1 MGSCGTNWHF
11 IASCPMATKF
21 ETSIWLRE
29 GPFMMRTV
37 DSVDEA
43 IAFLEHY
50 RGDHGAMY
58 HHARLML
65 AGAREGRI
73 SVAEARQA
81 FSAFAEDNDLLG
93 ESAAA

>member
-1 MGSCGTNWHF
+1 
-11 IASCPMATKF
+11 
-21 ETSIWLRE
+21 
-29 GPFMMRTV
+29 MMRTV

-65 AGAREGRI
+65 AGAREGHI

-81 FSAFAEDNDLLG
+81 FSAFAEDNDLLARVPQLDG
-93 ESAAA
+93 VLRPVKNHPWIYLEGVETE

>member
-1 MGSCGTNWHF
+1 
-11 IASCPMATKF
+11 MATKF
-21 ETSIWLRE
+21 ESSIWLRE

-58 HHARLML
+58 HHARIVLD
-65 AGAREGRI
+65 GAQEGRI
-73 SVAEARQA
+73 AVVEARQA
-81 FSAFAEDNDLLG
+81 FSAFAEANNILG

>member
-1 MGSCGTNWHF
+1 
-11 IASCPMATKF
+11 
-21 ETSIWLRE
+21 
-29 GPFMMRTV
+29 MMRTV

-81 FSAFAEDNDLLG
+81 FSAFARRQQRSRRECRSLMAC
-93 ESAAA
+93 SSR